1 MSPTAP
7 RPTPA
12 AAVAAAQPITPRP
25 PAAPPPT
32 HVVDL
37 QLIKIACRHRVRRV
51 RGGSAFCDLA
61 CCGGREG
68 PRCQTR
74 KGPKHANQKRAAL
87 HPTLPLSNIQCVD
100 VA

>member
-25 PAAPPPT
+25 PTVPPASATPPPT

-37 QLIKIACRHRVRRV
+37 QLIKIACRHRTRWV

-74 KGPKHANQKRAAL
+74 EGPKHADQKRAAL
-87 HPTLPLSNIQCVD
+87 HPTLPLSN
-100 VA
+100 